1 MSSTGH
7 ADHLGHPYAP
17 TRSPDEPEVLPPRYV
32 GRPLRR
38 KEDPRLITGRARH
51 VGDLRLPGMVHVAI
65 LRSTFPHAELTRI
78 DASAALEMDGVI
90 AVFTAADL
98 EGRMGTFVEAART
111 EISSLLIDKVR
122 PTLKSCP
129 MPVLAEGRVFW
140 IGQPVA
146 AVVARDRYVAEDA
159 LERIEVEYEPLP
171 VVADPEAALA
181 PDAPVLHPELG
192 DNVQTTF
199 TVSVG
204 DVDAVFAS
212 APRAL
217 RARLSMGRT
226 AANAMETRGVLAAYD
241 AGRGELTVWDA
252 NARPHLVRTFVS
264 EMLGMPSDAIRVIGP
279 DMGGSF
285 GTGMF
290 PEDVLVPFL
299 ARELGVPVKWIEDR
313 RENLANTRHGRDQ
326 LHDVEAAFDQDGRIL
341 AIRDRFLVDAGAYN
355 AYAITV
361 SYNSAAHLRNQF
373 AIDHYRVESLSVLT
387 NKAPVTPVRGAG
399 RPEVTF
405 VMDRLIGLVA
415 NELGLDPIEVRRRNL
430 IRPEQMP
437 YAMGM
442 PYRDGVDI
450 VYDRADFPD
459 QLDKALELFGADA
472 FRREQEEAR
481 ARGRRLGLGVS
492 SYVEGSGYGPHEGAV
507 IRVDA
512 TGHVT
517 VHTGARPHGQGLE
530 TTLAQI
536 CADQLGVRPEDVTV
550 RGGDTATIAHGI
562 GTFASRSA
570 VTAGSAVGI
579 AAQRL
584 RRKVLAVAGEVLE
597 TDPSDLELAE
607 GRVTARGSPER
618 SVTLAEVAHAAQPGP
633 RAKVPEGMEPGLEVT
648 YYYVPPT
655 VTFASSTHVV
665 GVEVDEETGFVK
677 LLRYVTVDECGQMLN
692 PTIVEG
698 QIHGGVAHGVGNA
711 LFEEVA
717 YDAEGQLLAG
727 TYMDY
732 LMPTA
737 AEVPPIEVG
746 HQEFPSELN
755 PFGIKGCGE
764 GGAVSPPAAIANAIV
779 DALAPLP
786 VRIDRVPLSPERLL
800 RLIEEARVPSGAA

>member
-1 MSSTGH
+1 MSGPS
-7 ADHLGHPYAP
+7 HPYAP
-17 TRSPDEPEVLPPRYV
+17 APVHEVRPPDYV
-32 GRPLRR
+32 GRRLRR
-38 KEDPRLITGRARH
+38 KEDLRLITGRAQH
-51 VGDLRLPGMVHVAI
+51 VGDLRMPGTVHVAV
-65 LRSTFPHAELTRI
+65 LRSTFAHADLTGI
-78 DASAALEMDGVI
+78 DASAALETEGVI
-90 AVFTAADL
+90 AFVTAADL
-98 EGRMGTFVEAART
+98 EGKMGPFVEAART
-111 EISSLLIDKVR
+111 EISALLMEKVN

-129 MPVLAEGRVFW
+129 MPVLAQGRVFW
-140 IGQPVA
+140 VGQPIA
-146 AVVARDRYVAEDA
+146 AVVAADRYVAEDV
-159 LERIEVEYEPLP
+159 LERVEVEYEPLP
-171 VVADPEAALA
+171 AVADPEAALR
-181 PDAPVLHPELG
+181 PDAPILHPELG
-192 DNVQTTF
+192 DNVQTSF
-199 TVSVG
+199 TVEAG
-204 DVDAVFAS
+204 DVDAAFAT
-212 APRAL
+212 APHIL
-217 RARLSMGRT
+217 RARFAMGRI
-226 AANAMETRGVLAAYD
+226 AGNAMETRGILATYD
-241 AGRGELTVWDA
+241 QGRDELTVWDA
-252 NARPHLVRTFVS
+252 NARPHLVRTFIA
-264 EMLGMPSDAIRVIGP
+264 EMLDMPADAVHVIGP

-285 GTGMF
+285 GTGVF
-290 PEDVLVPFL
+290 PEDVLIPFL
-299 ARELGVPVKWIEDR
+299 ARELGRPVKWIEDR
-313 RENLANTRHGRDQ
+313 RENLANTRHARDQ
-326 LHDVEAAFDQDGRIL
+326 LHDVEIAFDGDGRIL
-341 AIRDRFLVDAGAYN
+341 GIKDRYLVDAGAYN

-373 AIDHYRVESLSVLT
+373 AIDHLRVESLSVLT

-405 VMDRLIGLVA
+405 VMDRLVGLVA
-415 NELGLDPIEVRRRNL
+415 NELDLDPVEVRRRNL

-437 YAMGM
+437 YPMGM

-459 QLDKALELFGADA
+459 QLDRALELFGAEA

-512 TGHVT
+512 SGHVT

-579 AAQRL
+579 AANRL
-584 RRKVLAVAGEVLE
+584 RQKVLAVAGEVLE
-597 TDPSDLELAE
+597 TDPSDLELSD
-607 GRVTARGSPER
+607 GRVAARGSPEKQ
-618 SVTLAEVAHAAQPGP
+618 VALGEVARAAQPGP
-633 RAKVPEGMEPGLEVT
+633 RAKLPAGMEPGLEIT

-655 VTFASSTHVV
+655 VTFASGTHVV

-692 PTIVEG
+692 PMVVEG

-711 LFEEVA
+711 LYEEAA
-717 YDAEGQLLAG
+717 YDDEAQLLSG

-737 AEVPPIEVG
+737 AEVPPIRVG

-786 VRIDRVPLSPERLL
+786 LKLDRVPLSPERLL
-800 RLIEEARVPSGAA
+800 RLIEEARASSGAA

>member
-1 MSSTGH
+1 MSSTGSV
-7 ADHLGHPYAP
+7 AHPYAP
-17 TRSPDEPEVLPPRYV
+17 AAEPDAAEVRPARFVGQPR
-32 GRPLRR
+32 RR
-38 KEDPRLITGRARH
+38 TEDLRLITGRAQH
-51 VGDLRLPGMVHVAI
+51 VGDLRLPGAVHVAI
-65 LRSTFPHAELTRI
+65 LRSTFPHADLVRI
-78 DASAALEMDGVI
+78 DASGALELDGVI
-90 AVFTAADL
+90 RVVTAADL
-98 EGRMGTFVEAART
+98 RDKMGPFVEAART
-111 EISSLLIDKVR
+111 EISPLLKEKVH
-122 PTLKSCP
+122 PILKSCP
-129 MPVLAEGRVFW
+129 MPVLAERRVFW
-140 IGQPVA
+140 IGQPIA

-171 VVADPEAALA
+171 VVADPESALQ
-181 PDAPVLHPELG
+181 PDARVLHPELE
-192 DNVQTTF
+192 DNVQTRF
-199 TVSVG
+199 AVSVG
-204 DVDAVFAS
+204 DVDGTFAT
-212 APRAL
+212 APRTI
-217 RARLSMGRT
+217 RARLSMGRI
-226 AANAMETRGVLAAYD
+226 AANAMETRGILAAYD

-252 NARPHLVRTFVS
+252 NARPHLVRTFLS
-264 EMLGMPSDAIRVIGP
+264 EMLGMPADAIRVVGP

-290 PEDVLVPFL
+290 PEDVLIPFL
-299 ARELGVPVKWIEDR
+299 ARELGVPVKWLEDR

-326 LHDVEAAFDQDGRIL
+326 LHDVEAAFDEGGRVL
-341 AIRDRFLVDAGAYN
+341 AIRDRFMVDAGAYN

-361 SYNSAAHLRNQF
+361 SYNSAAHFRNQF
-373 AIDHYRVESLSVLT
+373 GIDHFHVESLSVLT

-405 VMDRLIGLVA
+405 VMDRLIGLIA
-415 NELGLDPIEVRRRNL
+415 AELGLDPIEVRRRNL
-430 IRPEQMP
+430 IGPEQMP
-437 YAMGM
+437 YPMGM
-442 PYRDGVDI
+442 PYRDGVDV

-459 QLDKALELFGADA
+459 QLEKALELFGAEA
-472 FRREQEEAR
+472 FRREREEA
-481 ARGRRLGLGVS
+481 AGRGRRLGLGVS
-492 SYVEGSGYGPHEGAV
+492 SYVEGSGYGPHEGAL
-507 IRVDA
+507 IRIDA
-512 TGHVT
+512 TGHVS

-536 CADQLGVRPEDVTV
+536 CADQLGVRPEDVTI
-550 RGGDTATIAHGI
+550 RGGDTATIVHGI

-584 RRKVLAVAGEVLE
+584 RRKVLSVAAEVLE

-607 GRVTARGSPER
+607 GRVTARGSPDR
-618 SVTLAEVAHAAQPGP
+618 SVTLADVAHAAQPGP
-633 RAKVPEGMEPGLEVT
+633 RAKLPEGLEPGLEVT

-655 VTFASSTHVV
+655 VTFASGTHVV

-677 LLRYVTVDECGQMLN
+677 VLRYVTVDECGQMLN
-692 PTIVEG
+692 PMIVEG

-711 LFEEVA
+711 LYEEVA
-717 YDAEGQLLAG
+717 YDGEGQLLAG

-786 VRIDRVPLSPERLL
+786 VRIDRMPLSPERLL
-800 RLIEEARVPSGAA
+800 GLIEEGKASSGAA

>member
-1 MSSTGH
+1 
-7 ADHLGHPYAP
+7 
-17 TRSPDEPEVLPPRYV
+17 
-32 GRPLRR
+32 
-38 KEDPRLITGRARH
+38 
-51 VGDLRLPGMVHVAI
+51 MVEVAI
-65 LRSTFPHAELTRI
+65 LRSTFAHARVVRV
-78 DASAALEMDGVI
+78 DAHAAIALGGVL

-98 EGRMGTFVEAART
+98 EGKMGPFVEAART
-111 EISSLLIDKVR
+111 EISPLLLQKVR

-129 MPVLAEGRVFW
+129 MPVLAGETVFW
-140 IGQPVA
+140 DGQPVA
-146 AVVARDRYVAEDA
+146 AVVATDRYVAEDA
-159 LERIEVEYEPLP
+159 LGRIEVEYEELP
-171 VVADPEAALA
+171 TIADPEAALA
-181 PDAPVLHPELG
+181 PGAPILHPELG
-192 DNVQTTF
+192 DNVQTSF
-199 TVSVG
+199 SVAAG
-204 DVDAVFAS
+204 DVDAVMAAAPHRLTARFA
-212 APRAL
+212 
-217 RARLSMGRT
+217 MGRI
-226 AANAMETRGVLAAYD
+226 AGNPMETRGVLAVPD
-241 AGRGELTVWDA
+241 RGRDELTVWNA
-252 NARPHLVRTFVS
+252 NARPHLVRTFIC
-264 EMLGMPSDAIRVIGP
+264 EMLGMPTDAVHVIGP

-290 PEDVLVPFL
+290 PEDVLIPFI
-299 ARELGVPVKWIEDR
+299 ARELRRPVRWIEDR
-313 RENLANTRHGRDQ
+313 RESLANTRHARDQ
-326 LHDVEAAFDQDGRIL
+326 IHDVEVAYDDDGRIL
-341 AIRDRFLVDAGAYN
+341 ALDDRFLVDAGAYN

-373 AIDHYRVESLSVLT
+373 GIDHVRVDSRSVVT

-405 VMDRLIGLVA
+405 VMDRLVGLIGS
-415 NELGLDPIEVRRRNL
+415 ELGMDPIEVRRRNL

-437 YAMGM
+437 YPMGI

-450 VYDRADFPD
+450 VYDASDFPD
-459 QLDKALELFGADA
+459 QLDRALELFGYAR
-472 FRREQEEAR
+472 FRRQQAEAR
-481 ARGRRLGLGVS
+481 TDGRRLGVGVS

-507 IRVDA
+507 IRIDGS
-512 TGHVT
+512 GHVM

-530 TTLAQI
+530 TTLAQM

-579 AAQRL
+579 AAQQL
-584 RRKVLAVAGEVLE
+584 REKVLAVAGEVLE
-597 TDPSDLELAE
+597 TDPADLELAE
-607 GRVTARGSPER
+607 GRVAARGAPAKTVS
-618 SVTLAEVAHAAQPGP
+618 LGEVAHAAQPGP
-633 RAKVPEGMEPGLEVT
+633 RAKLPSGVSPGLEVT

-655 VTFASSTHVV
+655 VTFASGTHVV

-692 PTIVEG
+692 PMIVEG
-698 QIHGGVAHGVGNA
+698 QIHGGVAHGIGNA
-711 LFEEVA
+711 LLEEAA
-717 YDAEGQLLAG
+717 YDDDAQLLAG

-732 LMPTA
+732 LLPTA
-737 AEVPPIEVG
+737 ADVPPIEVG

-786 VRIDRVPLSPERLL
+786 VNIDRVPLSPERLL
-800 RLIEEARVPSGAA
+800 RLIEEAKATSGAA